1 MKWTIRI
8 AWLLFSCHLQ
18 AQNGALLDP
27 DLEESL
33 PARIEIRSAGR
44 FNLSSSLSALHPG
57 QLRDGIQPDSAD
69 HGIPPDL
76 KKDLEYFGKYY
87 PESGMEDSLS
97 GSGLKSFKANFF
109 RSGHF
114 YYESGDAFFFRIN
127 PLLEIKAGADSKGNL
142 LFTNRRGIHVQA
154 GIGSRIRFYSA
165 LTENQLAPGDQVREY
180 VDQNLGLPGA
190 VFLKDFSADWLKN
203 RPAWDFLTA
212 EGVLDVRTGKY
223 FHFSFG
229 HGRQRT
235 GDGLRSLFLSDFS
248 APRFFLQ
255 MDARISR
262 FAYRS
267 VWSELN
273 AETRY
278 RNGTDRLLDKKYMAH
293 HYLEAK
299 LSQRWKVGIMESVI
313 FARDR
318 GFEWQYLNPVILF
331 RSVEQ
336 GLGSPD
342 NAFMGLSSSY
352 ILGKNCKLYAQW
364 LIDEFLFR
372 RLTGKPGGWWGNKYG
387 IQTGIACANLAGIPR
402 LDLIL
407 EYNTVRP
414 FTYAYQD
421 STGNYTHAHQALAHP
436 LGANFREL
444 LLKLKYP
451 IGTKWELDFNLM
463 YFFRGRDSDERNF
476 GGNILRDYRSRIS
489 DFGNTTA
496 QGQREEVLFQT
507 LYLSYRIWDRCY
519 LDLDLL
525 WRKNM
530 NSADRDQ
537 LWFMTGIRMNL
548 DRQSRRLF
556 F

>member
-1 MKWTIRI
+1 
-8 AWLLFSCHLQ
+8 
-18 AQNGALLDP
+18 
-27 DLEESL
+27 
-33 PARIEIRSAGR
+33 
-44 FNLSSSLSALHPG
+44 
-57 QLRDGIQPDSAD
+57 
-69 HGIPPDL
+69 
-76 KKDLEYFGKYY
+76 
-87 PESGMEDSLS
+87 
-97 GSGLKSFKANFF
+97 
-109 RSGHF
+109 
-114 YYESGDAFFFRIN
+114 
-127 PLLEIKAGADSKGNL
+127 
-142 LFTNRRGIHVQA
+142 
-154 GIGSRIRFYSA
+154 
-165 LTENQLAPGDQVREY
+165 
-180 VDQNLGLPGA
+180 
-190 VFLKDFSADWLKN
+190 
-203 RPAWDFLTA
+203 
-212 EGVLDVRTGKY
+212 
-223 FHFSFG
+223 
-229 HGRQRT
+229 
-235 GDGLRSLFLSDFS
+235 
-248 APRFFLQ
+248 
-255 MDARISR
+255 
-262 FAYRS
+262 
-267 VWSELN
+267 
-273 AETRY
+273 
-278 RNGTDRLLDKKYMAH
+278 
-293 HYLEAK
+293 
-299 LSQRWKVGIMESVI
+299 MESVI

-421 STGNYTHAHQALAHP
+421 SIGNYTHAHQALAHP

-463 YFFRGRDSDERNF
+463 YFVRGRDSDERNF

-489 DFGNTTA
+489 DFGNTTI
-496 QGQREEVLFQT
+496 QGLRKEVLFQT

-525 WRKNM
+525 WRKNV
-530 NSADRDQ
+530 NTAEKNQ